1 MSLLKKRNDWGK
13 KKLSIEVNQGIV
25 GDGIMEKQE
34 KTRLTLRRFERFWQ
48 LNTIRTRLL
57 VAFVSVVLLT
67 GLVIAAVSAYFNFQ
81 NAEDKIFDQLE
92 SVAALKESQVNTWI
106 GTLQGEL
113 DNVLFEESRFS
124 LASSLMLASDKLSP
138 SVREDTYG
146 HLRDDLK
153 RLINRTGRFEEIFL
167 MNRQGQTVLST
178 DPAQEGKI
186 QNNQT
191 YFKEGLKSAYVQSPR
206 YFPSLG
212 QVLVI
217 FAQPVIDTDGQV
229 LGVLAGRASL
239 EVLSQIMVE
248 RAGLGDTGETYLV
261 ASNQALLTE
270 SKFQGFKP
278 GETYVRSQGVNLA
291 LQEKTGGFGLYNDYR
306 NVPVYGVYR
315 WIPSL
320 QVALLAEQDQ
330 AEALNLTY
338 TTLTISGGVSIFAIV
353 IAVVVGLFVTRS
365 IATPLSNLAA
375 IARQIAA
382 GDFQLTAPVTRK
394 DEIGDLAQAFNM
406 MTAQLRGLIDSLE
419 ERVRGRTRALETG
432 AEISRQL
439 TAILDLDELLNYV
452 VNRVQSEF
460 NLYHTHIYLLD
471 EQGEN
476 LIMAAGYGDVG
487 RQLKER
493 GHHLPAGSGIVG
505 TVASTNEHF
514 LSNNVNDVLN
524 FVRNPLLPYTNSEL
538 AVPLRK
544 GDQVLGVLDVQ
555 SEQINRFTQE
565 DISLLQSIANQTAVA
580 VSNARLLTET
590 QTALQEIERLNRRLT
605 REGWQQVSE
614 EVTTPGYRYVAG
626 TRRKIAPATDAWLPP
641 MKQAAIEKQLVK
653 QSHPGNG
660 DVPKAELAVPL
671 MLRGEVIGVL
681 GVKREENPD
690 WAEEE
695 VAAVEAVANQVALA
709 LENAR
714 LSKEQEKTI
723 VQLKDI
729 DRLKSE
735 FLTSMSHELRTPLNS
750 IIGFAD
756 VLLQGID
763 GELNDMA
770 LNDIQ
775 LIHNS
780 GKHLLALINDIL
792 DLAKI
797 ESGKMELVRE
807 AVDIKEVTGSVLAT
821 SNSLVKDKPV
831 QIMVDLPADLPPVY
845 ADKLRLNQVLLNLVS
860 NAAKFTH
867 QGKITIT
874 AELNNHSPNMMVIS
888 VIDTGIGIPA
898 DKLNT
903 VFERF
908 RQADAGT
915 TRKYGG
921 TGLGLAIC
929 KQLVEMHGGT
939 LNVKSQEG
947 LGSQFYFTIPLA

>member
-1 MSLLKKRNDWGK
+1 MKKQKRTEAIKPSLG
-13 KKLSIEVNQGIV
+13 S
-25 GDGIMEKQE
+25 
-34 KTRLTLRRFERFWQ
+34 LRQ
-48 LNTIRTRLL
+48 TGSIRTRLL
-57 VAFVSVVLLT
+57 VAFISIVLLT
-67 GLVIAAVSAYFNFQ
+67 GLIIAATSTYVNFKNAQEQVFN
-81 NAEDKIFDQLE
+81 QLG
-92 SVAALKESQVNTWI
+92 SVAALKESQVNAWV
-106 GTLQGEL
+106 GDLQSEL
-113 DNVLFEESRFS
+113 DGLLFYE
-124 LASSLMLASDKLSP
+124 
-138 SVREDTYG
+138 
-146 HLRDDLK
+146 DDLWLTIGMLSK
-153 RLINRTGRFEEIFL
+153 ELPISHKSRATNHILRNF
-167 MNRQGQTVLST
+167 QGLVEQAGKFDEVLLLDQNGQVFLST
-178 DPAQEGKI
+178 NELQQGKI
-186 QNNQT
+186 YKNEL
-191 YFKEGLKSAYVQSPR
+191 YFNEGLKDAYVQPPR
-206 YFPSLG
+206 YYPSLE
-212 QVLVI
+212 QTVII
-217 FAQPVIDTDGQV
+217 FARPIRDPKGHTW
-229 LGVLAGRASL
+229 GVLAGRASL
-239 EVLSQIMVE
+239 DTLSKIMSE
-248 RAGLGDTGETYLV
+248 RVGLGETGETYVV
-261 ASNQALLTE
+261 ATNQALLTE
-270 SKFQGFKP
+270 SRFEGLDP
-278 GETYVRSQGVNLA
+278 GKTYVRTVGVKTA
-291 LQEKTGGFGLYNDYR
+291 LQQINGFGLYNNYR
-306 NVPVYGVYR
+306 NVPVFGVYL
-315 WIPSL
+315 WLPQL

-330 AEALNLTY
+330 AEALGSSY
-338 TTLTISGGVSIFAIV
+338 TALAISIGVSVVAIL
-353 IAVVVGLFVTRS
+353 IAVIVGLFTTRS
-365 IATPLSNLAA
+365 IATPLANLAA
-375 IARQIAA
+375 TARQIAA
-382 GDFQLTAPVTRK
+382 GNLQLKASVARE
-394 DEIGDLAQAFNM
+394 DEVGDLAQAFNI
-406 MTAQLRGLIDSLE
+406 MTDQLRGLIDSLE
-419 ERVRGRTRALETG
+419 ERVRERTRALETG

-439 TAILDLDELLNYV
+439 TAILDLNELLNYV

-476 LIMAAGYGDVG
+476 LVMAAGYGEVG
-487 RQLKER
+487 QQLKER
-493 GHHLPAGSGIVG
+493 GHYLSAGSGIVG

-614 EVTTPGYRYVAG
+614 EVTAPGYRYVAG
-626 TRRKIAPATDAWLPP
+626 TRRRIAPAVDAWLPP
-641 MKQAAIEKQLVK
+641 MKQAALEKQLVK
-653 QSHPGNG
+653 QTHPGNG
-660 DVPKAELAVPL
+660 DIPKAELAVPL

-874 AELNNHSPNMMVIS
+874 AQLNNHSPDMMVIS

-947 LGSQFYFTIPLA
+947 LGSEFYFTVPLA

>member
-1 MSLLKKRNDWGK
+1 
-13 KKLSIEVNQGIV
+13 
-25 GDGIMEKQE
+25 MEKKE
-34 KTRLTLRRFERFWQ
+34 KIEPTPRRVEHFWRPG
-48 LNTIRTRLL
+48 TIRTRLL
-57 VAFVSVVLLT
+57 VAFISVVLLT
-67 GLVIAAVSAYFNFQ
+67 GLVIAAVSAYLNFQ
-81 NAEDKIFDQLE
+81 NAQEQIFNQLE
-92 SVAALKESQVNTWI
+92 SVAALKESQINTWI
-106 GTLQGEL
+106 DELQHEL
-113 DNVLFEESRFS
+113 DNVLFEQSRFS
-124 LASSLMLASDKLSP
+124 LTSSLLAASDKLSP
-138 SVREDTYG
+138 PIREDAYG
-146 HLRDDLK
+146 HLRDDFK
-153 RLINRTGRFEEIFL
+153 RLIDRTGRFEEIFL
-167 MNRQGQTVLST
+167 INRQGQTVLST

-186 QNNQT
+186 QDNQT
-191 YFKEGLKSAYVQSPR
+191 YFKEGLKGAYVQPPR
-206 YFPSLG
+206 HFPSLG

-217 FAQPVIDTDGQV
+217 FTQPVIDTDGQL

-239 EVLSQIMVE
+239 DVLSRIMVE
-248 RAGLGDTGETYLV
+248 RAGLGETGETYLV

-270 SKFQGFKP
+270 SQFQGFKP
-278 GETYVRSQGVNLA
+278 GETYVRTDGANFA
-291 LQEKTGGFGLYNDYR
+291 LQNKASGSDLYEGYR

-315 WIPSL
+315 WIPHL

-330 AEALNLTY
+330 TEALNPTY
-338 TTLTISGGVSIFAIV
+338 TTLTISGMVSVFAIL
-353 IAVVVGLFVTRS
+353 IAVVVGLFITRS
-365 IATPLSNLAA
+365 IATPLANLAA
-375 IARQIAA
+375 TARQIAA
-382 GDFQLTAPVTRK
+382 GNLQLTAPVTRK

-406 MTAQLRGLIDSLE
+406 MTSQLRGLIDSLE
-419 ERVRGRTRALETG
+419 ERVRDRTKALETG

-452 VNRVQSEF
+452 VNRVQGEF

-471 EQGEN
+471 ERAEN
-476 LIMAAGYGDVG
+476 LVMVAGYGGVG
-487 RQLKER
+487 QQLKER
-493 GHHLPAGSGIVG
+493 GHHLPAGYGIVG

-514 LSNNVNDVLN
+514 LSNNVNEVLN
-524 FVRNPLLPYTNSEL
+524 FVRNSLLPKTNSEL

-544 GDQVLGVLDVQ
+544 GEQVLGVLDVQ

-565 DISLLQSIANQTAVA
+565 DTALLQSIANQTAVA
-580 VSNARLLTET
+580 ISNARLLTET

-605 REGWQQVSE
+605 REGWQQFGKE
-614 EVTTPGYRYVAG
+614 ITTAGYRYVAG
-626 TRRKIAPATDAWLPP
+626 SRRQIVPASDAWLPP
-641 MKQAAIEKQLVK
+641 MKQATLEKQLVK
-653 QSHPGNG
+653 QTHQSNG
-660 DVPKAELAVPL
+660 DPVKAELAVPL
-671 MLRGEVIGVL
+671 ILRGEVIGVL

-690 WAEEE
+690 WAVEE

-723 VQLKDI
+723 IQLKDV

-792 DLAKI
+792 DLSKI
-797 ESGKMELVRE
+797 EAGKMELVRE
-807 AVDIKEVTGSVLAT
+807 PVWMNEVAAAVLAS
-821 SNSLVKDKPV
+821 SNSLIKDRPVKIVTEVPET
-831 QIMVDLPADLPPVY
+831 LPPVL
-845 ADKLRLNQVLLNLVS
+845 ADKLRLNQILLNLIS

-867 QGKITIT
+867 EGTITIK
-874 AELNNHSPNMMVIS
+874 ASLESNKPKIMLIS
-888 VIDTGIGIPA
+888 VADTGIGISA
-898 DKLNT
+898 GKINSI
-903 VFERF
+903 FERF

-939 LNVKSQEG
+939 LQVKSEEG
-947 LGSQFYFTIPLA
+947 LGSEFYFNIPLA